1 MALFSLRVDCL
12 LCLIVNVCNS
22 LLWIKFWS
30 SFYFYFFV
38 ANPKT
43 IKWKL
48 DLKRIWKSLY
58 FSMYCIYSCVIFI
71 VRCTHFILITL
82 LSRSRAQGSTHTHT
96 HSICIY
102 WSIKIAMSSGE
113 AKLWTSNFE
122 IHLIQTLCTV
132 QCVQCS
138 PGIWMWIV
146 RSFGRRMWVFVRA
159 KSLFLSN
166 FFLASWHWTNTNSSS
181 KWQSEEYGNH
191 KEKS

>member
-1 MALFSLRVDCL
+1 MFVIVCCELNFGLVFTSIFLLLTQKLSSL
-12 LCLIVNVCNS
+12 
-22 LLWIKFWS
+22 
-30 SFYFYFFV
+30 
-38 ANPKT
+38 
-43 IKWKL
+43 KL

-166 FFLASWHWTNTNSSS
+166 FFF
-181 KWQSEEYGNH
+181 G
-191 KEKS
+191 